1 MPVSMMYGAHSRR
14 RRRTLAGILAALVL
28 PLGCALSHAAYPE
41 RVITLIVPFPAGG
54 PTDIIARIVWS
65 VCRNRSVNR

>member
-1 MPVSMMYGAHSRR
+1 MPVSMMHGAHSGRR
-14 RRRTLAGILAALVL
+14 RRALVGILAALAL

-54 PTDIIARIVWS
+54 PTTSLPASFRS